1 MCENYKV
8 IDRKKIM
15 DYLATN
21 GGEVDVKKIIDESGA
36 EKMRVFPILFE
47 ERIAGNVEVT
57 EFEDMGSPKRVRLK
71 KMV

>member
-1 MCENYKV
+1 MSENYKE

-15 DYLATN
+15 NYLKAN
-21 GGEVDVKKIIDESGA
+21 GGEVEVKNIIAESGA
-36 EKMRVFPILFE
+36 EQMRIYPILFE
-47 ERIAGNVEVT
+47 ERIAGNIEVT

>member
-1 MCENYKV
+1 MCDNYKV

-15 DYLATN
+15 DYLAAN

-47 ERIAGNVEVT
+47 ERIAGNIEVT
-57 EFEDMGSPKRVRLK
+57 ELEDMGSPKRVRLK